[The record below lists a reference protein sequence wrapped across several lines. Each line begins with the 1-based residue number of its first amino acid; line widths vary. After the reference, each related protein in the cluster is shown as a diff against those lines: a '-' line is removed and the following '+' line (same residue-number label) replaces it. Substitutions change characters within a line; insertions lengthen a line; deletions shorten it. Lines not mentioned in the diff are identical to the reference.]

1 MADVKI
7 SELTALASA
16 SSDVAADVLAI
27 VDTSAT
33 QTKKITIEN
42 LVAPI
47 TIDKSAN
54 KITSLGV
61 IAGDVNI
68 TADGARFFVS
78 SATNELVSIGRAGS
92 SGASLQQGYFRM
104 KSAGSNKVAF
114 HTAGDSYINGGNVGI
129 GTTSPIDL
137 LDLRTDPG
145 GTGQPGVATT
155 GADTNN
161 AIRIS
166 STGNAINEKVGI
178 AFGGYS
184 GYVHGGIYGVATSL
198 SNDTGGDITIDLRG
212 TDGDDTFTEVIRFKM
227 GGKVGIGTDSPG
239 NMLHIQ
245 GADAGEVD
253 NTAVC
258 RIQSLESTDNRS
270 KGLHISAGSTNDD
283 WAIHVDDHDSSN
295 TLMRLTG
302 GGRLGLNTASP
313 NARLHINE
321 GTNGQECIFLNQTA
335 SGDQT
340 YIQFRHESAVMGHI
354 QIDDSEDTILYN
366 TTSSDKRLKKDFKD
380 WDDSVLP
387 SFKSLKPKL
396 FNFIHSKNN
405 DGKRKGYIAQDN
417 VDNFPEAY
425 PKSKAIDGDDTE
437 YYSFNPSGMV
447 IYLMKAVQ
455 ELSAKVEELE
465 GK

>member
-166 STGNAINEKVGI
+166 STGNA
-178 AFGGYS
+178 
-184 GYVHGGIYGVATSL
+184 
-198 SNDTGGDITIDLRG
+198 
-212 TDGDDTFTEVIRFKM
+212 
-227 GGKVGIGTDSPG
+227 
-239 NMLHIQ
+239 
-245 GADAGEVD
+245 
-253 NTAVC
+253 
-258 RIQSLESTDNRS
+258 
-270 KGLHISAGSTNDD
+270 
-283 WAIHVDDHDSSN
+283 
-295 TLMRLTG
+295 
-302 GGRLGLNTASP
+302 
-313 NARLHINE
+313 
-321 GTNGQECIFLNQTA
+321 
-335 SGDQT
+335 
-340 YIQFRHESAVMGHI
+340 
-354 QIDDSEDTILYN
+354 
-366 TTSSDKRLKKDFKD
+366 
-380 WDDSVLP
+380 
-387 SFKSLKPKL
+387 
-396 FNFIHSKNN
+396 
-405 DGKRKGYIAQDN
+405 
-417 VDNFPEAY
+417 
-425 PKSKAIDGDDTE
+425 
-437 YYSFNPSGMV
+437 
-447 IYLMKAVQ
+447 
-455 ELSAKVEELE
+455 
-465 GK
+465 